1 MILPCECLTV
11 STVHYLL
18 CHVQLFHDGFD
29 DVIALGL
36 LSGMLSLT
44 LPPPPIPPTTPLG
57 PPPPPETP
65 PILYLSLSLSVFLL
79 LFLHLFLSSLYLYIC
94 INICLFHFLF
104 QGCNLTHG
112 LFPWQRGACRK
123 PWKALRGVSAPEV
136 HHGLKPP
143 IHPSTHPCIHL
154 NPTIHTCL

>member
-1 MILPCECLTV
+1 MILPCECLTL
-11 STVHYLL
+11 SIFHYLL
-18 CHVQLFHDGFD
+18 CHVQLFDDGSD

-44 LPPPPIPPTTPLG
+44 LTL
-57 PPPPPETP
+57 PPPPPQTP

-79 LFLHLFLSSLYLYIC
+79 LFLHLFLSSLYLYIYIYIC
-94 INICLFHFLF
+94 INIFLFHFLF
-104 QGCNLTHG
+104 QDCNLTHG